1 MSREMA
7 KGSTFEQQ
15 VADYAAKRL
24 GDKRIERRAKNG
36 KNDRGDISGLMHLGK
51 RVVAE
56 CKCCKRTELSGWL
69 KEAETERG
77 NDDAEY
83 GIVIHKRRGCGE
95 KHFGGN
101 FVTMT
106 LDTYLAMCAGGF
118 DLLEE
123 R

>member
-1 MSREMA
+1 MSKSSRLGA
-7 KGSTFEQQ
+7 TFEQQ

-56 CKCCKRTELSGWL
+56 CKCCKRLELSGWL

-83 GIVIHKRRGCGE
+83 GIVIHKR
-95 KHFGGN
+95 FGGN